1 MKKRGT
7 GALGES
13 APGPQSSTRRKVRH
27 AFWKALTEPPERLFQ
42 VVPLGVAIWGPISK
56 NREQG
61 HLTESAP
68 GPIVG
73 VNLDAGVEKGSPPGA
88 TYQHHDGQTPS
99 GITVHE
105 LTRDPAQTVLDIP
118 RMVLSSKRVHEYFE
132 QNQIVEFQ
140 GAFKVAKIH
149 KTENVQIYSENKPR
163 ARKRK
168 ATSALPKQQPRKRQP
183 KSDYS
188 WRGEEQLPRAL
199 ASVSARIAE
208 KFPSLTSGRPPDQ
221 T

>member
-1 MKKRGT
+1 MGRDFCH
-7 GALGES
+7 LS
-13 APGPQSSTRRKVRH
+13 ATS
-27 AFWKALTEPPERLFQ
+27 WPPFLVNRAHN
-42 VVPLGVAIWGPISK
+42 GVAELKKLSLGASK
-56 NREQG
+56 WSRGAQG
-61 HLTESAP
+61 HLIESAP

-105 LTRDPAQTVLDIP
+105 LSRDPAQTVLDIP

>member
-1 MKKRGT
+1 MTSRFFFHARSAKKAGT

-13 APGPQSSTRRKVRH
+13 APGPQSSTRRKIRH
-27 AFWKALTEPPERLFQ
+27 A
-42 VVPLGVAIWGPISK
+42 PISK

-61 HLTESAP
+61 HLIESAP

-99 GITVHE
+99 GITMHE
-105 LTRDPAQTVLDIP
+105 SIRDPAQTVLDIP

-221 T
+221 L

>member
-1 MKKRGT
+1 MSSSNSSSCIPFSSSLADTRAMKVQKC
-7 GALGES
+7 
-13 APGPQSSTRRKVRH
+13 
-27 AFWKALTEPPERLFQ
+27 
-42 VVPLGVAIWGPISK
+42 
-56 NREQG
+56 
-61 HLTESAP
+61 
-68 GPIVG
+68 
-73 VNLDAGVEKGSPPGA
+73 VNLDAGMKKGSSFSDA
-88 TYQHHDGQTPS
+88 TCLHHDGLTQGGNQT
-99 GITVHE
+99 TE
-105 LTRDPAQTVLDIP
+105 LSSDPAQNVPGIP
-118 RMVLSSKRVHEYFE
+118 KMVLSSKRVHDYFE
-132 QNQIVEFQ
+132 HIQIVEFQ

-149 KTENVQIYSENKPR
+149 KTENVQIFSENKSR